1 MFQPIYEPGIIPVGV
16 SLNILFISS
25 LSSFNIF
32 KPIINKFNRFNKYD
46 KISFDSI
53 PTHLQ

>member
-1 MFQPIYEPGIIPVGV
+1 MPVGV

-32 KPIINKFNRFNKYD
+32 KPIINKFNRFIKYD

-53 PTHLQ
+53 PTHLH